1 MYPAFQ
7 QALGRWTRIW
17 DLQVSNLPVE
27 EWKKLGFMRDAGPE
41 FCQLAYIFLEAE
53 ARGLFKTEK
62 LRSMDTENMG
72 YVNYLL
78 EAFSQTD
85 LKGTRDG
92 DDAVCRGNEISTA
105 GRRSTLVFLSSPA
118 SYDKVRERRESS

>member
-1 MYPAFQ
+1 MYSIISLQEPGLHCAIHASRANGTGKIMYPAFQ

-85 LKGTRDG
+85 
-92 DDAVCRGNEISTA
+92 
-105 GRRSTLVFLSSPA
+105 
-118 SYDKVRERRESS
+118 